1 MHIPNHITGNLKYI
15 LLIITL
21 ILLSN
26 IVVGQKKIPKE
37 FCLSNDEANLFD
49 LVNQMRVD
57 YEKSQLQL
65 SASLSFVASTHIND
79 LQNNRPDTSICNMS
93 SWSNKGDWTP
103 CCYNKYVHDPD
114 CMWDKPKELTPY
126 PYRGYELITYFEE
139 GFNNDTVI
147 NLWSDSKGVL
157 DMILTR
163 GAYSK
168 KRWICGGI
176 SIGSNYVSL
185 WFGQRKD
192 AQKSPVICENN
203 KQNIDTINPI
213 ASTNG
218 SNIYYLIFGSF
229 PNMHDARE
237 ELKKAKDNDFK
248 DSDILVKNDKYRIY
262 LNKYSSLKEAMFAK
276 QQLPYE
282 YNEAWI
288 LKD

>member
-1 MHIPNHITGNLKYI
+1 MHISNHIAGNLKY
-15 LLIITL
+15 LLLVITIIS
-21 ILLSN
+21 LSN
-26 IVVGQKKIPKE
+26 IVLGQKKIPKE
-37 FCLSNDEANLFD
+37 FCLSNDEADLFD
-49 LVNQMRVD
+49 MVNQMRVD

-79 LQNNRPDTSICNMS
+79 LQNNHPDTSICNMS

-103 CCYNKYVHDPD
+103 CCYNKYVHDPN
-114 CMWDKPKELTPY
+114 CMWDKPKELTPF

-147 NLWSDSKGVL
+147 NLWSDSKDVL

-176 SIGSNYVSL
+176 SIGTNHVSL
-185 WFGQRKD
+185 WFAQRKD
-192 AQKSPVICENN
+192 SQKSPVICDNN
-203 KQNIDTINPI
+203 KPSNDTINPI
-213 ASTNG
+213 TSTNA
-218 SNIYYLIFGSF
+218 SNVYYLIFGSF

-237 ELKKAKDNDFK
+237 ELKKAKDNNFK